1 MLQLKQNLVSTIIFI
16 IFNLIVST
24 NSFSQYCDSLVP
36 SFAVDLSASPIM
48 NWISAPIVR
57 DGNCCGTT
65 SPDQCLEFVIT
76 LNAGAIAVS
85 FDIASGAVPP
95 GALFYQI
102 DCGPPTPVGSPICL
116 TGPGPHTLTFCKPG
130 NNPNTF
136 SITSYSS
143 PIIGPD
149 ITLNTGCQGFIYANY
164 YNEASINWTSIGP
177 GIPGAYDY
185 LLSCTGGCDTSYI
198 TAPVNPPTYIDYLVC
213 GMDIGGCNPL
223 PICDTIRVNFIS
235 GVTVN
240 ISALTTSL
248 CLGET
253 TTLTANASGG
263 VAPYVYAWNTAEV
276 SSSIIVGPGTYYV
289 DVVDTSGCYVATDTM
304 IILQYTPPVIIA
316 GADQIVCEGTPITL
330 NGSGGISYTW
340 NNGVVDGI
348 SFAQAPGMI
357 TYTVIGTDINGC
369 TNTDQVN
376 VTVNPNPIVDA
387 GSNQFI
393 CENEIL
399 ILSGSG
405 AISYVWDNGV
415 IDGIGFI
422 PAVGTINYT
431 VIGTDIN
438 GCTGTDI
445 VMITVTPLPTVN
457 AGNDTLIC
465 DGNSIVLNA
474 TGTSTYNWDNGVVN
488 GVPFYPTIGNT
499 LYTVIGIDTYGCSN
513 TDQVMVTVV
522 PLPNINAGVNQT
534 VCEGTPITLTAS
546 AGISYT
552 WDNGVVNGVPFAQA
566 PGFNTYTVIGTDIN
580 GCTNTDQVNVTV
592 NPNPIVDAGPNQ
604 FICENEI
611 LTLSGSGAVSY
622 VWDNGVIN
630 GIGFLPAVGT
640 INYTVIGTDLNGCTG
655 TDIVMITVTPL
666 PTVNAGNDTLVCD
679 GNSVT
684 LNATGTSG
692 YNWDNGVVNGVPFNP
707 TLGNTLYTVIGIDM
721 YGCSNS
727 DQVLVT
733 VVSLPN
739 VNAGLDQIVCVGT
752 PVTLTASGSM
762 NYSWNN
768 GVLDGISFIPT
779 LGTTEYI
786 VNSTNVY
793 GCSNSDT
800 VQVLVNPEPVVNAG
814 ADLTVC
820 FGEDIILSATGS
832 ANLYWNN
839 AVINNVSFTPSVGIT
854 QYIVTD
860 SLSTG
865 CLDRDTVLVEVFPNP
880 VISAENDTICE
891 GNPAVLTG
899 QGALYYSW
907 SNGIGNGVQFYP
919 NSTGNYTLTGTSAD
933 GCTSEITVAVI
944 VNPAPVANF
953 NIINNDL
960 NTNNSTTGFVNY
972 SSGATNYEWFFGDWS
987 ATSTEFQPTH
997 TFPYDEGATYEVT
1010 LVAYSP
1016 EGCRSEVTQYIVIDQ
1031 SFSIYVPNAFTPD
1044 ANGVN
1049 EVFNPVLEGF
1059 EEQDYT
1065 LYIFNRWGE
1074 LIFESHDMNV
1084 GWDGTYAGKFEQVQ
1098 DGVCTW
1104 KIIARVKNS
1113 AEDKM
1118 FVGHVS
1124 LLK

>member
-1 MLQLKQNLVSTIIFI
+1 MRQLKQNLVSAIII
-16 IFNLIVST
+16 IVINLIAST
-24 NSFSQYCDSLVP
+24 NSYSQFCDSLVP
-36 SFAVDLSASPIM
+36 STVVDLSASPNM
-48 NWISAPIVR
+48 NWISAPFVR
-57 DGNCCGTT
+57 DGNCCGTS
-65 SPDQCLEFVIT
+65 SPDKCLEFIIT
-76 LNAGAIAVS
+76 LHPSAIAVS
-85 FDIASGAVPP
+85 FNIASGAIPP

-130 NNPNTF
+130 NNSNTF

-143 PIIGPD
+143 PVIGPD
-149 ITLNTGCQGFIYANY
+149 ITLNTGCQGYIYANY

-198 TAPVNPPTYIDYLVC
+198 TAPVNPTAYVDYLVC

-223 PICDTIRVNFIS
+223 PICDTIRVNFIN

-248 CLGET
+248 CIGET

-263 VAPYVYAWNTAEV
+263 VAPYLYVWNTAEV

-304 IILQYTPPVIIA
+304 IILQFTPPVIIA

-330 NGSGGISYTW
+330 NGSGGISYSW
-340 NNGVVDGI
+340 DNGVVDGI
-348 SFAQAPGMI
+348 PFAQAPGFN

-376 VTVNPNPIVDA
+376 VTVNPNPIVSA
-387 GSNQFI
+387 GSNQYL
-393 CENEIL
+393 CESEIL
-399 ILSGSG
+399 TLSGSG

-415 IDGIGFI
+415 IDGIGFV

-457 AGNDTLIC
+457 AGNDTL
-465 DGNSIVLNA
+465 
-474 TGTSTYNWDNGVVN
+474 
-488 GVPFYPTIGNT
+488 
-499 LYTVIGIDTYGCSN
+499 
-513 TDQVMVTVV
+513 
-522 PLPNINAGVNQT
+522 
-534 VCEGTPITLTAS
+534 
-546 AGISYT
+546 
-552 WDNGVVNGVPFAQA
+552 
-566 PGFNTYTVIGTDIN
+566 
-580 GCTNTDQVNVTV
+580 
-592 NPNPIVDAGPNQ
+592 
-604 FICENEI
+604 
-611 LTLSGSGAVSY
+611 
-622 VWDNGVIN
+622 
-630 GIGFLPAVGT
+630 
-640 INYTVIGTDLNGCTG
+640 
-655 TDIVMITVTPL
+655 
-666 PTVNAGNDTLVCD
+666 VCD
-679 GNSVT
+679 GSSVT

-692 YNWDNGVVNGVPFNP
+692 YNWDNSVVNGVPFYP
-707 TLGNTLYTVIGIDM
+707 AIGNTLYTVVGTDM
-721 YGCSNS
+721 YGCTNS

-739 VNAGLDQIVCVGT
+739 VNAGPDQIVCVGT
-752 PVTLTASGSM
+752 PVTLAASGSM

-768 GVLDGISFIPT
+768 GVMDGVSFIPV
-779 LGTTEYI
+779 LGTIEYI
-786 VNSTNVY
+786 VNSTNVF

-800 VQVLVNPEPVVNAG
+800 VQVLVNPAPIVNAG

-820 FGEDIILSATGS
+820 MGEDITLSATGS
-832 ANLYWNN
+832 ANLYWDNS
-839 AVINNVSFTPSVGIT
+839 VVNNVSFTPSIGIT
-854 QYIVTD
+854 QFIVTD

-891 GNPAVLTG
+891 GEPAVLNG
-899 QGALYYSW
+899 QGALSYSW
-907 SNGIGNGVQFYP
+907 SNGIGNGVQFWP
-919 NSTGNYTLTGTSAD
+919 NQTGNYTLTGTSAD

-953 NIINNDL
+953 NIMNNDL
-960 NTNNSTTGFVNY
+960 NTVNSTTGFVNY
-972 SSGATNYEWFFGDWS
+972 SIGASNYEWFFGDWS
-987 ATSTEFQPTH
+987 AMSSEFEPIH
-997 TFPYDEGATYEVT
+997 TYPYEEGATYETT
-1010 LVAYSP
+1010 LIAYSP
-1016 EGCRSEVTQYIVIDQ
+1016 EGCSSEVTQYIVIDQ
-1031 SFSIYVPNAFTPD
+1031 SYSIYVPNAFTPD

-1049 EVFNPVLEGF
+1049 EIFTPILVGF
-1059 EEQDYT
+1059 EEQYYS

-1074 LIFESHDMNV
+1074 LVFESHDISV
-1084 GWDGTYAGKFEQVQ
+1084 GWDGSYAGKFDQVQ
-1098 DGVCTW
+1098 DGVCSW
-1104 KIIARVKNS
+1104 KVVARVKNS